1 MSALRV
7 ADDERGRAAAIGALR
22 AGGLVAIPTD
32 TVYGIAVA
40 LSTPDGIER
49 LFAAKARPPDK
60 AISVLVDGLDQLEA
74 LVRIPRAA
82 AVLGRVGWPGG
93 LTLVLPLRPAV
104 AGAFLPSALTA
115 GTATLGVRIPAHA
128 CPRALARELGP
139 LPTTSANR
147 SGEPDALEAS
157 AVEAAL
163 GSALDLIVDGGRTR
177 GSVPSTVV
185 DCASEDGLAR
195 VLRVGAVA
203 LELLVGALDR
213 AGIPHAIEVVPAP
226 SPVDAP
232 ASSEHG

>member
-1 MSALRV
+1 VTALRV
-7 ADDERGRAAAIGALR
+7 KDDERGRSAAIGALR
-22 AGGLVAIPTD
+22 AGGLVGLPTD

-40 LSTPDGIER
+40 LSTPNGVDR

-60 AISVLVDGLDQLEA
+60 AISVLVDGLDQLEV

-82 AVLGRVGWPGG
+82 AILGRVGWPGG

-115 GTATLGVRIPAHA
+115 GTATLGVRIPAHP

-147 SGEPDALEAS
+147 SGEPDALEAD

-163 GSALDLIVDGGRTR
+163 GPALDLIVDGGRTR
-177 GSVPSTVV
+177 GNVPSTVV
-185 DCASEDGLAR
+185 DCAAEDGLPR
-195 VLRVGAVA
+195 LLRVGAVA
-203 LELLVGALDR
+203 PSLLATALDR
-213 AGIPHAIEVVPAP
+213 AGIAHAIGQDIAT
-226 SPVDAP
+226 
-232 ASSEHG
+232 

>member
-1 MSALRV
+1 VTALRV
-7 ADDERGRAAAIGALR
+7 KDDERGRSAAIGALR
-22 AGGLVAIPTD
+22 AGGLVGLPTD

-40 LSTPDGIER
+40 LSTPSGVDR

-60 AISVLVDGLDQLEA
+60 AISVLVDGLDQLEV

-82 AVLGRVGWPGG
+82 AILGRVGWPGG

-115 GTATLGVRIPAHA
+115 GTATLGVRIPAHP

-147 SGEPDALEAS
+147 SGEPDAMEAD

-163 GSALDLIVDGGRTR
+163 GPALDLILDGGRTR

-185 DCASEDGLAR
+185 DCAAEDGVPRL
-195 VLRVGAVA
+195 LRVGAVA
-203 LELLVGALDR
+203 PSLLATALDR
-213 AGIPHAIEVVPAP
+213 AGIAHAIGQDIAT
-226 SPVDAP
+226 
-232 ASSEHG
+232 